1 MEFLNKYK
9 TIITYLVSSLL
20 SFGVDLLAFSIFLYF
35 IKGKFCED
43 ILISSYLART
53 ISSIFNY
60 VVNKKLVFK
69 NTVKKN
75 FKAFIEYFVLVI
87 VNITISGTLV
97 TKIYKYIHYNAT
109 FIKALVDGVIFI
121 VNYFLQKYVIFKNK
135 ENIIK

>member
-1 MEFLNKYK
+1 MEIINKYK

-20 SFGVDLLAFSIFLYF
+20 SFVVDLLAFSIVLYF
-35 IKGKFCED
+35 LKDKFSES
-43 ILISSYLART
+43 ILISSYIARS

-69 NTVKKN
+69 NNVKKN

-109 FIKALVDGVIFI
+109 FIKALVDGLIFL

-135 ENIIK
+135 D

>member
-1 MEFLNKYK
+1 MEIINKYK

-20 SFGVDLLAFSIFLYF
+20 SFVVDLLAFSIVLYF
-35 IKGKFCED
+35 LKDKFSES
-43 ILISSYLART
+43 ILISSYIARS

-69 NTVKKN
+69 NNVKKN

-87 VNITISGTLV
+87 INITISGTLV

-109 FIKALVDGVIFI
+109 IIKALVDGLIFI
-121 VNYFLQKYVIFKNK
+121 VNYFLQKHVIFKNK
-135 ENIIK
+135 D

>member
-1 MEFLNKYK
+1 MKVIKKYK

-20 SFGVDLLAFSIFLYF
+20 SFAVDLLAFSIVLYF
-35 IKGKFCED
+35 LKNKFSES
-43 ILISSYLART
+43 ILISSYIARS

-69 NTVKKN
+69 NNVKKN

-87 VNITISGTLV
+87 INITISGTLV

-109 FIKALVDGVIFI
+109 IIKALVDGLIFI

-135 ENIIK
+135 D

>member
-1 MEFLNKYK
+1 MKVINKYK

-20 SFGVDLLAFSIFLYF
+20 SFAVDLLAFSIVLYF
-35 IKGKFCED
+35 LKNKFSES
-43 ILISSYLART
+43 ILISSYIARS

-69 NTVKKN
+69 NNVKKN

-87 VNITISGTLV
+87 INITISGTLV

-109 FIKALVDGVIFI
+109 IIKALVDGLIFI

-135 ENIIK
+135 D

>member
-1 MEFLNKYK
+1 MKVLNKYK

-20 SFGVDLLAFSIFLYF
+20 SFGVDLLVFSIVLYF
-35 IKGKFCED
+35 LKNKFSES
-43 ILISSYLART
+43 ILISSYIARS

-69 NTVKKN
+69 NNVKKN
-75 FKAFIEYFVLVI
+75 FKVFIEYFALVI

-109 FIKALVDGVIFI
+109 FIKALVDGLIFI
-121 VNYFLQKYVIFKNK
+121 VNYFLQKYVIFKQKAIN
-135 ENIIK
+135 

>member
-1 MEFLNKYK
+1 MKVINKYK

-20 SFGVDLLAFSIFLYF
+20 SFVVDLLAFSIVLYF
-35 IKGKFCED
+35 LKDKFSES
-43 ILISSYLART
+43 ILISSYIARS

-69 NTVKKN
+69 NNVKKN

-87 VNITISGTLV
+87 INITISGTLV

-109 FIKALVDGVIFI
+109 IIKALVDGLIFI

-135 ENIIK
+135 D

>member
-1 MEFLNKYK
+1 MKFLNKYK

-60 VVNKKLVFK
+60 VVNKNWYLKILLRKTLKL
-69 NTVKKN
+69 
-75 FKAFIEYFVLVI
+75 L
-87 VNITISGTLV
+87 
-97 TKIYKYIHYNAT
+97 
-109 FIKALVDGVIFI
+109 
-121 VNYFLQKYVIFKNK
+121 
-135 ENIIK
+135 

>member
-1 MEFLNKYK
+1 MEIINKYK

-20 SFGVDLLAFSIFLYF
+20 SFVVDLLAFSIVLYF
-35 IKGKFCED
+35 LKDKFSES
-43 ILISSYLART
+43 ILISSYIARS

-69 NTVKKN
+69 NNVKKN

-109 FIKALVDGVIFI
+109 FIKALVDGLIFI

-135 ENIIK
+135 D

>member
-1 MEFLNKYK
+1 MKVINKYK

-20 SFGVDLLAFSIFLYF
+20 SFAVDLLAFSIVLYF
-35 IKGKFCED
+35 LKNKFSES
-43 ILISSYLART
+43 ILISSYIARS

-69 NTVKKN
+69 NNVKKN

-87 VNITISGTLV
+87 INITISGTLV

-109 FIKALVDGVIFI
+109 IIKALVDGLIFI
-121 VNYFLQKYVIFKNK
+121 VNYFLQKHVIFKNK
-135 ENIIK
+135 D

>member
-1 MEFLNKYK
+1 MKVINKYK

-20 SFGVDLLAFSIFLYF
+20 SFAVDLLAFSIVLYF
-35 IKGKFCED
+35 LRDKFSES
-43 ILISSYLART
+43 ILISSYIARS

-69 NTVKKN
+69 NNVKKN

-87 VNITISGTLV
+87 INITISGTLV

-109 FIKALVDGVIFI
+109 IIKALVDGLIFI

-135 ENIIK
+135 D

>member
-1 MEFLNKYK
+1 MKVIKKYK

-20 SFGVDLLAFSIFLYF
+20 SFAVDLLAFSIVLYF
-35 IKGKFCED
+35 LKNKFSES
-43 ILISSYLART
+43 ILISSYIARS

-69 NTVKKN
+69 NNVKKN

-87 VNITISGTLV
+87 INITISGTLV

-109 FIKALVDGVIFI
+109 IIKALVDGLIFI
-121 VNYFLQKYVIFKNK
+121 VNYFLQKHVIFKNK
-135 ENIIK
+135 D

>member
-1 MEFLNKYK
+1 MEIINKYK

-20 SFGVDLLAFSIFLYF
+20 SFAVDLLAFSIVLYF
-35 IKGKFCED
+35 LKNKFSES
-43 ILISSYLART
+43 ILISSYIARS

-69 NTVKKN
+69 NNVKKN

-87 VNITISGTLV
+87 INITISGTLV

-109 FIKALVDGVIFI
+109 IIKALVDGLIFI

-135 ENIIK
+135 D

>member
-1 MEFLNKYK
+1 MKVINKYK

-20 SFGVDLLAFSIFLYF
+20 SFAVDLLAFSIVLYF
-35 IKGKFCED
+35 LKNKFSES
-43 ILISSYLART
+43 ILISSYIARS

-69 NTVKKN
+69 NNVKKN
-75 FKAFIEYFVLVI
+75 FKAFIEYFGLVI
-87 VNITISGTLV
+87 INITISGTLV

-109 FIKALVDGVIFI
+109 IIKALVDSLIFI

-135 ENIIK
+135 D

>member
-1 MEFLNKYK
+1 MKVINKYK

-20 SFGVDLLAFSIFLYF
+20 SFVVDLLAFSIVLYF
-35 IKGKFCED
+35 LRDKFSES
-43 ILISSYLART
+43 ILISSYIARS

-69 NTVKKN
+69 NNVKKN

-87 VNITISGTLV
+87 INITISGTLV

-109 FIKALVDGVIFI
+109 IIKALVDGLIFI

-135 ENIIK
+135 D

>member
-1 MEFLNKYK
+1 MKFLNKYK

-87 VNITISGTLV
+87 INITISGTLV

-109 FIKALVDGVIFI
+109 IIKALVDGLIFI
-121 VNYFLQKYVIFKNK
+121 VNYFLQKHVIFKNK
-135 ENIIK
+135 D

>member
-1 MEFLNKYK
+1 M
-9 TIITYLVSSLL
+9 
-20 SFGVDLLAFSIFLYF
+20 
-35 IKGKFCED
+35 
-43 ILISSYLART
+43 
-53 ISSIFNY
+53 
-60 VVNKKLVFK
+60 VFK

-121 VNYFLQKYVIFKNK
+121 VNYFLQSMSYLK
-135 ENIIK
+135 IKKIL